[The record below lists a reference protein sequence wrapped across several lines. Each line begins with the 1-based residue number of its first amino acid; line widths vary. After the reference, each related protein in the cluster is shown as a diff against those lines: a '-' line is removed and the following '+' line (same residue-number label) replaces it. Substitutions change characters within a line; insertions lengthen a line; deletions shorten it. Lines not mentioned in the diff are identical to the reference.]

1 MTQVT
6 IEQAL
11 QTMLIAAEDL
21 IEMIYQYQHRRADAV
36 FMRHQHAMLQGAF
49 ETIAHACAYPLG
61 VQQNW
66 SDEAYAAAENY
77 WGQYDEDGI
86 TIVYADGAMMHF

>member
-1 MTQVT
+1 MTQVP
-6 IEQAL
+6 IEEAL

-21 IEMIYQYQHRRADAV
+21 IEMIYQYQHQRAHP
-36 FMRHQHAMLQGAF
+36 MHMQHQFAMLQGVY
-49 ETIAHACAYPLG
+49 ETIAHACAHPLG

-66 SDEAYAAAENY
+66 SDEAYDAAENY

-86 TIVYADGAMMHF
+86 TIVYADGSMMH